1 MKNTDMVA
9 MEEVLRLVHLEI
21 GYDKDDFSREVLRL
35 LDENGNNHHIINS
48 DKMREYIK
56 NYVDRKY
63 KEINNAFPITDI
75 ERDTIIKIEG
85 STQGTRYKK
94 DDIIKM
100 LKDVRVNE
108 LLMNRLKKRAVY
120 YKDSYIPLGLA
131 KFQIAKSNGIISSK
145 DQLLFFE
152 LFKND
157 SLDMIKEKIAIM
169 QKAVEVIEM
178 IEEAVKEENH
188 KMSVQY
194 SSQYQTEI
202 EEIEKEELKKIREL
216 EEIINNEYEFIESY
230 NFEEV
235 EASRSPESLY
245 YYNDRTEE

>member
-1 MKNTDMVA
+1 
-9 MEEVLRLVHLEI
+9 
-21 GYDKDDFSREVLRL
+21 
-35 LDENGNNHHIINS
+35 
-48 DKMREYIK
+48 
-56 NYVDRKY
+56 
-63 KEINNAFPITDI
+63 
-75 ERDTIIKIEG
+75 
-85 STQGTRYKK
+85 QGTRYKK

-178 IEEAVKEENH
+178 IEEAVEEENH

-194 SSQYQTEI
+194 SNQYQTEI
-202 EEIEKEELKKIREL
+202 EEMEK
-216 EEIINNEYEFIESY
+216 
-230 NFEEV
+230 
-235 EASRSPESLY
+235 
-245 YYNDRTEE
+245 DRKSTRLNSSHVSI